1 MKLCIPKY
9 LLLFACSV
17 MLLSSCMVLDGS
29 SGYRTKNKCC
39 GIIKCDMHRRSQ
51 KMKHKRTVNGHKSL
65 QKREQRIK
73 RGY

>member
-1 MKLCIPKY
+1 MSAFTTKI
-9 LLLFACSV
+9 LLPLTCGM

-29 SGYRTKNKCC
+29 SGYREKNKCC
-39 GIIKCDMHRRSQ
+39 GIIKCDMHRHSQ
-51 KMKHKRTVNGHKSL
+51 KMKHKRTVTGHKSL